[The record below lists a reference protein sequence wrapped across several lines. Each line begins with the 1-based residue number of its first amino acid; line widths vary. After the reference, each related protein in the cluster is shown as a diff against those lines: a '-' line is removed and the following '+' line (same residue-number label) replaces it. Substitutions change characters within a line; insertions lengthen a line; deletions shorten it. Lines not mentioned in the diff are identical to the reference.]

1 MLNAILSFRNVISCD
16 GPFPHERSESKSP
29 RSHGATHSS
38 VSALLMIVS
47 GKGKECLFKGDI
59 IWCQLFKIDLWLRI
73 INFSSPLP
81 DHGSIQAILSHD
93 TAPAPRFAR
102 LSLLCSSILKPHL
115 RNIRIFFAHLS
126 RPWSI
131 GWVALSFLVRLSVRP
146 SVCPAMVAS
155 DQISHFFQYI
165 RA

>member
-1 MLNAILSFRNVISCD
+1 
-16 GPFPHERSESKSP
+16 
-29 RSHGATHSS
+29 
-38 VSALLMIVS
+38 MIVS
-47 GKGKECLFKGDI
+47 GRGKECLLKSDI

-73 INFSSPLP
+73 INFSTPLP
-81 DHGSIQAILSHD
+81 DHGPIQAILSHD

-131 GWVALSFLVRLSVRP
+131 GWVALSFLVRLFVVVVPLWWHPTKSPLFSIYTGIKAPYQHSTTWFQAAP
-146 SVCPAMVAS
+146 SYTDPVPPITNLYRS
-155 DQISHFFQYI
+155 ILTQY
-165 RA
+165 